1 MRIVSFLLALLLFI
15 PQASAIT
22 TSAYRV
28 LALINIEREERNLPR
43 LKMDEKLAQAARS
56 HAVDMSRRGYFS
68 HTSPDGVKMSGRLRQ
83 AGATYTAA
91 GENIARG
98 QTSAS
103 SVVDSWMNSPGH
115 RRNIL
120 NPKYI
125 KVGIARFNNYWVQ
138 NFSN

>member
-1 MRIVSFLLALLLFI
+1 MRIISILFSLLIFL
-15 PQASAIT
+15 PQAKAATISADK
-22 TSAYRV
+22 V
-28 LALINIEREERNLPR
+28 LVIINIERAQRKLPR
-43 LKMDEKLAQAARS
+43 LTMDTKLTAAARS

-68 HTSPDGVKMSGRLRQ
+68 HTSLDGVGMSTRLRR
-83 AGATYTAA
+83 AGATYTTA

-98 QTSAS
+98 QTSPE
-103 SVVDSWMNSPGH
+103 SVMKSWMNSPGH

-120 NPKYI
+120 NSKYT